1 MTLKTVL
8 ITGCSSGIGR
18 ALAQTYLQAD
28 YKVYACARR
37 LETLNSLHHSRLVPI
52 KMDVNNPQDI
62 EQALQKITEDSG
74 YLDCLINNAGFAAMG
89 PVSEL
94 STENLAQQFATN
106 VFAPVAL
113 TKAFLPL
120 LRHNA
125 TASSLSQII
134 NIGSISGILT
144 TPFSGAYCATK
155 AALHSLSDALRMEL
169 KPFHIEVITIQPG
182 GIESEFG
189 NNSLKNLAGILADDS
204 IFMPLKIQIEAR
216 ATASQENPT
225 PAAEFAQILFEK
237 TQHKP
242 KAEIRIGHGSTL
254 LPLIKRLLPTK
265 LVDKILSKK
274 FGLNSLQKQ
283 Q

>member
-1 MTLKTVL
+1 
-8 ITGCSSGIGR
+8 
-18 ALAQTYLQAD
+18 
-28 YKVYACARR
+28 
-37 LETLNSLHHSRLVPI
+37 
-52 KMDVNNPQDI
+52 
-62 EQALQKITEDSG
+62 
-74 YLDCLINNAGFAAMG
+74 MG

-94 STENLAQQFATN
+94 STENLAQQFSTN

-113 TKAFLPL
+113 AKAFLPL
-120 LRHNA
+120 LRQNA
-125 TASSLSQII
+125 SANSPSQII

-169 KPFHIEVITIQPG
+169 KPFHIDVITIQPG

-189 NNSLKNLAGILADDS
+189 NNSLKNLTGILADNS
-204 IFMPLKIQIEAR
+204 IFMPLKAQIEAR

-225 PAAEFAQILFEK
+225 PAAEFAQILLEK
-237 TQHKP
+237 TKHKP

-274 FGLNSLQKQ
+274 FGLNSLQKHQ
-283 Q
+283 